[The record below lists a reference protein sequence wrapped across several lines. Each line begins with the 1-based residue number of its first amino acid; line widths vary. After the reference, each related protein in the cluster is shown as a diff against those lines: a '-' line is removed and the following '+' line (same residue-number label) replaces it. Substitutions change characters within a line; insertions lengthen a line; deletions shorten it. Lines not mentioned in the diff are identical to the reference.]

1 MQSMLCPAGEVDSGL
16 AEGGSLE
23 SVSTAFYVP
32 SKGQRQTPAHEE
44 GMGKTRRRKGEF
56 HCAAVKPLKS
66 PPTSVIYGKEARGKP
81 LLLTKS
87 IQDLIKGER
96 KNRES

>member
-1 MQSMLCPAGEVDSGL
+1 MLCPAGEVDSGL
-16 AEGGSLE
+16 AEGGGLE
-23 SVSTAFYVP
+23 GVSTALDVP
-32 SKGQRQTPAHEE
+32 SKGQRQTPAHGGGYGEDE
-44 GMGKTRRRKGEF
+44 TQKGRVLD
-56 HCAAVKPLKS
+56 CASVKPLKS